1 MTTLDRAPSLEF
13 LTTDADLAALGP
25 EWDELLADADGAS
38 IFLTHAWIA
47 SWRATVGTDTEL
59 LIGTA
64 REPSSG
70 MLVGIAPLVVASRSI
85 GPMSTRILRMAGSG
99 IASSD
104 HLDVIVRHGHP
115 HVAAA
120 LWKGVSQQRTWDL
133 IDLDGLR
140 PGSHL
145 SRLLVR
151 RRGDHDA
158 FVTETLCPVLELP
171 ESWEEY
177 EASLGSNL
185 RQNLRR
191 YARKLDK
198 DTDGPVVER
207 LVVDADEIVE
217 TVEQLACFHQAIR
230 TSKGQR
236 GSFAESAMVDFHR
249 EVALRFAEKGRLR
262 LHRLDVDGEMAAA
275 ISCFRHDDT
284 VSFYTTGYDASLSAY
299 GPGRRIMAAS
309 IRSAIEEG
317 ARRFDFL
324 RGDEPYKSSWGA
336 VEAFNDRI
344 RMPVGPRGR
353 TLDQVV
359 SVVRGA
365 RDGLRRLLGR

>member
-1 MTTLDRAPSLEF
+1 MTTLDRAPALEF
-13 LTTDADLAALGP
+13 LTTDAALSALGP

-38 IFLTHAWIA
+38 IFLTHAWVS
-47 SWRATVGTDTEL
+47 SWRATVGADAEL

-70 MLVGIAPLVVASRSI
+70 LLVGIAPFVIGSRAL
-85 GPMSTRILRMAGSG
+85 GPVSTGILRMAGSG
-99 IASSD
+99 VASSD
-104 HLDVIVRHGHP
+104 HLDLIVRHGHP

-120 LWKGVSQQRTWDL
+120 LWMGVSQRRTWDL

-151 RRGDHDA
+151 RQGDRDA

-171 ESWEEY
+171 GTWEEY
-177 EASLGSNL
+177 EASLGRNL

-198 DTDGPVVER
+198 DASGPVVER
-207 LVVDADEIVE
+207 LVVEEAEIIE
-217 TVEQLACFHQAIR
+217 TVEQMAGFHQAIR

-236 GSFAESAMVDFHR
+236 GSFAESSMVDFHR

-262 LHRLDVDGEMAAA
+262 LHRLDVDGTMAAA

-284 VSFYTTGYDASLSAY
+284 VSFYTTGYDASLSTY
-299 GPGRRIMAAS
+299 GPGRRIMAVS
-309 IRSAIEEG
+309 IRSAIDEG

-324 RGDEPYKSSWGA
+324 RGDETYKSSWGA
-336 VEAFNDRI
+336 VDAFDDRI
-344 RMPVGPRGR
+344 RMPVGSRGR
-353 TLDQVV
+353 TLAQAA
-359 SVVRGA
+359 SMVRGA
-365 RDGLRRLLGR
+365 RRAFRRLLGR